1 MIRTQVQQASG
12 SGFEFVQA
20 IREAAHAGAKQLR
33 RPVRDDYDQLEVH
46 RGGGRFDA
54 VLFLTGVRADVE
66 VSFVLP
72 MARLAC
78 GYDLLI
84 DTQHGLGCWMY
95 GVGISPHDPLD
106 VMRAA
111 FEDADEAAL
120 AEIVLPVLFDY
131 HTFRTTRG
139 WDDLKQRYGAHSF
152 RYGASAAGLA
162 VTFLAGIEASS
173 R

>member
-20 IREAAHAGAKQLR
+20 IRQAAHSGAKKLC
-33 RPVRDDYDQLEVH
+33 RPVRDDYDQQEVH
-46 RGGGRFDA
+46 RGGSRFDA

-66 VSFVLP
+66 VSFAMPMDRLP
-72 MARLAC
+72 C

-120 AEIVLPVLFDY
+120 AEIVLPTLMDY
-131 HTFRTTRG
+131 HAFRTTRG
-139 WDDLKQRYGAHSF
+139 WDDLARRYQAHSF
-152 RYGASAAGLA
+152 RYGAAAAGLV
-162 VTFLAGIEASS
+162 VTFAAHIEAYL
-173 R
+173 